1 MFPEHLPG
9 RGCVLNPQKI
19 PTRFLGFIGLG
30 MTSVVSE
37 AGIDK
42 MPAYP
47 ALKNVKE
54 ELAFWGFWGLLGLPL
69 PVWQSAFFPRSE
81 ERRVG
86 KEC

>member
-1 MFPEHLPG
+1 
-9 RGCVLNPQKI
+9 
-19 PTRFLGFIGLG
+19 

-54 ELAFWGFWGLLGLPL
+54 ELAFWGFGGLLGLPL
-69 PVWQSAFFPRSE
+69 PVWQSAFFP
-81 ERRVG
+81 
-86 KEC
+86 

>member
-9 RGCVLNPQKI
+9 TGCALNPQKI
-19 PTRFLGFIGLG
+19 PTQFLGFIGLG

-54 ELAFWGFWGLLGLPL
+54 ELAFWGFWGLLGFPL
-69 PVWQSAFFPRSE
+69 PVWQSAFFP
-81 ERRVG
+81 
-86 KEC
+86 